1 MFGEVIR
8 LWESGEYSYPLACG
22 FVPNLVSYIHEDE
35 KIRPCMLIVPGGG
48 YRFVSQREGEIVART
63 FYDKGYNTF
72 VLTYTTDLTMTE
84 PLKEQPMKDLARAIR
99 KIRQGAERYQIDP
112 KKVIL
117 CGFSA
122 GGHLCASV
130 CVHYEDIQDE
140 HRVYKHFSCRPDA
153 VILSYPV
160 ITSGVYAHRGSF
172 EALYGKEPSEKEMEY
187 MWLEKHVTERMP
199 PCFVWHTVD
208 DQTVPVENSH
218 LFARACKD
226 QGVLYAF
233 HIFSHGK
240 HGLSLANE
248 QWASRECGGAYTKEQ
263 MQLLVKSIEN
273 GTITLPKEAEE
284 KVYEEV
290 TKVRPKDEPNE
301 EVSIWPELA
310 DRWVKA
316 ILVNVKRNV
325 R

>member
-1 MFGEVIR
+1 M
-8 LWESGEYSYPLACG
+8 
-22 FVPNLVSYIHEDE
+22 
-35 KIRPCMLIVPGGG
+35 
-48 YRFVSQREGEIVART
+48 
-63 FYDKGYNTF
+63 
-72 VLTYTTDLTMTE
+72 
-84 PLKEQPMKDLARAIR
+84 
-99 KIRQGAERYQIDP
+99 
-112 KKVIL
+112 
-117 CGFSA
+117 
-122 GGHLCASV
+122 
-130 CVHYEDIQDE
+130 
-140 HRVYKHFSCRPDA
+140 
-153 VILSYPV
+153 
-160 ITSGVYAHRGSF
+160 
-172 EALYGKEPSEKEMEY
+172 
-187 MWLEKHVTERMP
+187 
-199 PCFVWHTVD
+199 
-208 DQTVPVENSH
+208 
-218 LFARACKD
+218 
-226 QGVLYAF
+226 YAF